1 MSSGT
6 LVLDSEALS
15 KLSRRHRDMTV
26 WLDVAR
32 TLDLLV
38 VTSAATL
45 VEARDPKLSQAAFDH
60 AVSLTKVR
68 PVTEEIA
75 RAASKLLAAEG
86 LHGHKYPIDAMLA
99 ATAHLEHGDVTVVT
113 SDVEDLRQLCHARI
127 AVEQV

>member
-1 MSSGT
+1 MSGT

-15 KLSRRHRDMTV
+15 KLSRRHRDMTT

-38 VTSAATL
+38 VTGAATL
-45 VEARDPKLSQAAFDH
+45 VEARDPRVPQAAFDH

-75 RAASKLLAAEG
+75 RDASKLLASEG
-86 LHGHKYPIDAMLA
+86 LHGHKYAIDAMLA
-99 ATAHLEHGDVTVVT
+99 ATAHLEHGDVTIVT
-113 SDVEDLRQLCHARI
+113 SDPEDLRRLCHRRI
-127 AVEQV
+127 AIESI

>member
-1 MSSGT
+1 MSGT

-15 KLSRRHRDMTV
+15 KLSRRHRDMTT

-45 VEARDPKLSQAAFDH
+45 VEARDPKVPQAAFDH
-60 AVSLTKVR
+60 AVSLAKVR

-75 RAASKLLAAEG
+75 RAASKLLVAEG
-86 LHGHKYPIDAMLA
+86 LHGHKHAIDAMLA

-113 SDVEDLRQLCHARI
+113 SDVDDLRRLCQRRI
-127 AVEQV
+127 AVEPI

>member
-1 MSSGT
+1 MSGT

-45 VEARDPKLSQAAFDH
+45 VEARDPKLPQAVFDH

-86 LHGHKYPIDAMLA
+86 LDGHKHAIDAMLA

-113 SDVEDLRQLCHARI
+113 SDVEDMRQLCHARI

>member
-1 MSSGT
+1 MSGT

-15 KLSRRHRDMTV
+15 KLSRRQRDMTV

-45 VEARDPKLSQAAFDH
+45 VEARDPKLPQAAFDH
-60 AVSLTKVR
+60 AVALTKVR

-86 LHGHKYPIDAMLA
+86 LHGHKYANDAMLA

>member
-1 MSSGT
+1 MSGT

-45 VEARDPKLSQAAFDH
+45 VEARDPKVPQSAFDH
-60 AVSLTKVR
+60 AVSLAKVR
-68 PVTEEIA
+68 PVTEETA
-75 RAASKLLAAEG
+75 RAASKLLTAEG
-86 LHGHKYPIDAMLA
+86 LHGHKYAIDAMLA
-99 ATAHLEHGDVTVVT
+99 ATAHAEHGDVTVVT
-113 SDVEDLRQLCHARI
+113 SDVDDLRRLCHRRI
-127 AVEQV
+127 AVEPI

>member
-1 MSSGT
+1 MSGT

-45 VEARDPKLSQAAFDH
+45 VEARDPKVPQAAFDH

-68 PVTEEIA
+68 PITEEIA
-75 RAASKLLAAEG
+75 RAASKLLVSAG
-86 LHGHKYPIDAMLA
+86 LHGHKYAIDAMLA

-113 SDVEDLRQLCHARI
+113 SDLDDLRQLCHPRV
-127 AVEQV
+127 AVEPI

>member
-1 MSSGT
+1 MSGT
-6 LVLDSEALS
+6 LVLGSEALS

-45 VEARDPKLSQAAFDH
+45 VEARDPKLPQAAFDH

-75 RAASKLLAAEG
+75 RAASKLLAVEG
-86 LHGHKYPIDAMLA
+86 LHGHKYAIDAMLA
-99 ATAHLEHGDVTVVT
+99 ATAHLEHGT
-113 SDVEDLRQLCHARI
+113 
-127 AVEQV
+127 

>member
-1 MSSGT
+1 MSGT

-45 VEARDPKLSQAAFDH
+45 VEARDPKLPQAAFDH

-75 RAASKLLAAEG
+75 RTASKLLAAEG
-86 LHGHKYPIDAMLA
+86 LHGHKYATDAMLA

>member
-1 MSSGT
+1 MSGT

-45 VEARDPKLSQAAFDH
+45 VEARDPKVPQAAFDH

-68 PVTEEIA
+68 PITEEIA
-75 RAASKLLAAEG
+75 RAASKLLVSAG
-86 LHGHKYPIDAMLA
+86 LHGHKYSIDAMLA

-113 SDVEDLRQLCHARI
+113 SDLDDLRQLCHPRV
-127 AVEQV
+127 AVEPI

>member
-1 MSSGT
+1 MSGT

-32 TLDLLV
+32 TLDLLI

-45 VEARDPKLSQAAFDH
+45 VEARDPKVVQAAFDF

-68 PVTEEIA
+68 PVTEETA
-75 RAASKLLAAEG
+75 RSASKLLATEG
-86 LHGHKYPIDAMLA
+86 LHGHEYAIDAMLA
-99 ATAHLEHGDVTVVT
+99 ATAHAEHGDVTVVT
-113 SDVEDLRQLCHARI
+113 SDVDDLRRLCHPRI
-127 AVEQV
+127 AIEPI

>member
-1 MSSGT
+1 MSGT

-75 RAASKLLAAEG
+75 RTASKLLAAEG
-86 LHGHKYPIDAMLA
+86 LHGHKYAIDAMLA

>member
-1 MSSGT
+1 MSGT

-45 VEARDPKLSQAAFDH
+45 VEARDPKLPQAAFDH

-75 RAASKLLAAEG
+75 RTASKLLAAEG
-86 LHGHKYPIDAMLA
+86 LHGHKYAIDAMLA
-99 ATAHLEHGDVTVVT
+99 ATAHLEHVDVTVVT

>member
-1 MSSGT
+1 MSGT

-45 VEARDPKLSQAAFDH
+45 VEARDPKVPQAAFDH
-60 AVSLTKVR
+60 AVSLAKVR
-68 PVTEEIA
+68 PVTEEIS

-86 LHGHKYPIDAMLA
+86 LHGHKYAIDAMLA
-99 ATAHLEHGDVTVVT
+99 ASAHVEHGDVTVVT
-113 SDVEDLRQLCHARI
+113 NDVDDLRRLCHRRI
-127 AVEQV
+127 AVQQI

>member
-1 MSSGT
+1 MSGT

-15 KLSRRHRDMTV
+15 KLSRRHRDMTL
-26 WLDVAR
+26 WLEVAR

-45 VEARDPKLSQAAFDH
+45 VEARDPKVPQAAFDH

-75 RAASKLLAAEG
+75 RTASKLLVAEG
-86 LHGHKYPIDAMLA
+86 LHGHKYAIDAMLA

>member
-1 MSSGT
+1 MSGT

-75 RAASKLLAAEG
+75 RTASKLLAAEG
-86 LHGHKYPIDAMLA
+86 LHGHKYAIDAMLA

-113 SDVEDLRQLCHARI
+113 SDVENLRQLCHARI